1 MSDRW
6 FLRRFLWL
14 CWEVDGWS
22 IRNVDTFCLAVIVGR
37 RVMENELVVVEAV
50 HAAALLL
57 IIIGERWS

>member
-1 MSDRW
+1 
-6 FLRRFLWL
+6 LWL

-57 IIIGERWS
+57 MIIGERWS